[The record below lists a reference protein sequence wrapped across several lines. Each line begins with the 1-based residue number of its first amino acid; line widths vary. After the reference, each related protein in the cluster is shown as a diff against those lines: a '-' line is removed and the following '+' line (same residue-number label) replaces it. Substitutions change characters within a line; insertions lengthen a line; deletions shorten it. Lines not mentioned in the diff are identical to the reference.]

1 VDEDTLANPHFD
13 LGNWYCVC
21 KFPRDLV
28 EFEDDL
34 NIDFSVFNRLTVFSL
49 FENNSF
55 NNEEEDLPDLH
66 PGSDSSDDE
75 DGPPGLY
82 PISEVEPELEDNK
95 DIPSLQS
102 ILDSDED
109 SDNHSDYM
117 LDGELTEN
125 LDDDTIVYMSET
137 DSDIDGQPY
146 RPIGDV
152 LGEMVAMILEVLDHY
167 PGDSLFLQLNQTWF
181 SISHIDHEFIC
192 IED

>member
-1 VDEDTLANPHFD
+1 MNFSLLWSERVRKSDFQYFIHDEDFNKPLTMDEDTLTNLHFD
-13 LGNWYCVC
+13 LGNWYHVHR
-21 KFPRDLV
+21 FPRDLA

-95 DIPSLQS
+95 DMPSLQS
-102 ILDSDED
+102 ISDSDED
-109 SDNHSDYM
+109 SDNHSNYM

-125 LDDDTIVYMSET
+125 PDDITIMYMSEMDT
-137 DSDIDGQPY
+137 DIDG
-146 RPIGDV
+146 
-152 LGEMVAMILEVLDHY
+152 
-167 PGDSLFLQLNQTWF
+167 
-181 SISHIDHEFIC
+181 
-192 IED
+192 